1 MAIIYVQVVG
11 WNSFKNIVIVTCLQE
26 SSLSQSCSSLK
37 LIINILTAQAA
48 DQLTAA
54 STAVQ

>member
-26 SSLSQSCSSLK
+26 SSLSQRSLK